1 VPTVSAPTGSHHA
14 SPPRVRRRAAWI
26 VAIVALVI
34 IAAGIPVSLVSM
46 RADRALPVARP
57 ELQRALVELTSG
69 SGRIAPGATAYV
81 AGPRGTW
88 SGAAGVADVATGQ
101 PMPVDARMRLESVSK
116 IWTAVLVLQL
126 AEQGRLGL
134 NDTVERWLP
143 GLLPFGDRITLG
155 QLLTHT
161 SGIFDNNDAITDPA
175 RVRARV
181 KDPVFH
187 AQLVRLAERLQADP
201 TLPFPPTVWIRLAAT
216 QPLYFPP
223 GTGYHYS
230 NVGFEVLGL
239 VIEQATGQPLQQ
251 VYQERIIRPLG
262 LGHTAYDPQ
271 GDITG
276 PHARGYL
283 VKADGS
289 LADQT
294 AVHWGIGAEG
304 GIVSNAADTGRFL
317 VALMQDRLLG
327 PATLAR
333 MRTGDFWTEADTPSC
348 GGSAYGHS
356 GAGEGYKT
364 NVWVS
369 SDGRRVVVLLL
380 NGRMADQATG
390 DLGAAQ
396 ALDQLYCAA

>member
-1 VPTVSAPTGSHHA
+1 MPTVTAPTGTDHR
-14 SPPRVRRRAAWI
+14 SPTRVRRRAVWI

-34 IAAGIPVSLVSM
+34 IAAGIPVVVNT
-46 RADRALPVARP
+46 RGHHAPTVARP
-57 ELQRALVELTSG
+57 ELQRVLVQLTSG
-69 SGRIAPGATAYV
+69 SARIAPGATAYV
-81 AGPRGTW
+81 VGPRGSW
-88 SGAAGVADVATGQ
+88 SGAAGVADAATGL
-101 PMPVDARMRLESVSK
+101 PMPADARMRLESVSK

-143 GLLPFGDRITLG
+143 GLLPFGDRITLR

-161 SGIFDNNDAITDPA
+161 SGIFDNNDAIKDTA
-175 RVRARV
+175 RVLARV

-187 AQLVRLAERLQADP
+187 AELVRLAKRLQANP
-201 TLPFPPTVWIRLAAT
+201 TIQFPPTVWIRLAAT

-251 VYQERIIRPLG
+251 VYQEQIIRPLG
-262 LGHTAYDPQ
+262 LRHTAYDPQ

-276 PHARGYL
+276 PHAHGYL

-304 GIVSNAADTGRFL
+304 GMVSNAADTGRFL

-327 PATLAR
+327 PATLAG
-333 MRTGDFWTEADTPSC
+333 MRTGDFWSGRDTPSC
-348 GGSAYGHS
+348 GAAPTGTAAPARATRPTCGSAATA
-356 GAGEGYKT
+356 AG
-364 NVWVS
+364 WW
-369 SDGRRVVVLLL
+369 
-380 NGRMADQATG
+380 
-390 DLGAAQ
+390 
-396 ALDQLYCAA
+396 CCC

>member
-1 VPTVSAPTGSHHA
+1 MSTVTAPTGTDHP
-14 SPPRVRRRAAWI
+14 SPARVRRRAALI
-26 VAIVALVI
+26 VAIVAVVI
-34 IAAGIPVSLVSM
+34 VAAGIPVTVVSM
-46 RADRALPVARP
+46 RADRAPPVDRP
-57 ELQRALVELTSG
+57 DLQRVLVQLTSG
-69 SGRIAPGATAYV
+69 STPIAPGATAYV
-81 AGPRGTW
+81 AGPHGTW
-88 SGAAGVADVATGQ
+88 LGAAGVADVATAQ

-126 AEQGRLGL
+126 AEHGRLGL

-143 GLLPFGDRITLG
+143 GLLPFGDRITLR

-161 SGIFDNNDAITDPA
+161 SGIFDNNDVVNEPA
-175 RVRARV
+175 RVLARV
-181 KDPVFH
+181 KDPRFH
-187 AQLVRLAERLQADP
+187 AELLRLAKRLQADP
-201 TLPFPPTVWIRLAAT
+201 TTRFPPTVWIRLAAT

-223 GTGYHYS
+223 GSGYHYS

-239 VIEQATGQPLQQ
+239 VIQRVTGQPLEA
-251 VYQERIIRPLG
+251 VYRERIILPLG

-327 PATLAR
+327 PVATAG

-380 NGRMADQATG
+380 NGRMADQTTG
-390 DLGAAQ
+390 DQQAAQ